1 MFRVAMTDTTP
12 EPTTSEAPAAAPE
25 VPAEAPPEIDDE
37 SRDAIHIMPLSVV
50 PLKTKGLRHARLVK
64 NSQLETMVELFHD
77 KNAGSGQIPPHLIDR
92 AFPADA
98 ETIRQDQ
105 ATIDRLR
112 ALPSFDVFS
121 LRIALRRLSIPIEDE
136 RGLSLSEKTRAELTD
151 YMRQFTRPLMQ
162 YIYGEGKAGELNDIT
177 DILERLRTPDR
188 AEARKRLD
196 FLCKKLDVSP
206 TELPR
211 FLEDYGDIFLSLAYF
226 RQILDRI
233 QPQIKAFIEWADGIK
248 ESEVIRRDA
257 DTMNLLETTK
267 TQLTQIVTSISARF
281 DTFDSVSKLMWT
293 DMNSDNFRSFRELVI
308 ANHTSI
314 GSVLCGLSLK
324 MDQWVESFPKGGSG
338 PSRRADFLR
347 NQMFQGLH
355 RLAQEEKM
363 AARAMTR

>member
-1 MFRVAMTDTTP
+1 MTDVAP
-12 EPTTSEAPAAAPE
+12 EPAPSSP
-25 VPAEAPPEIDDE
+25 PPEPDDE
-37 SRDAIHIMPLSVV
+37 GRDSIHIMPLSIV

-64 NSQLETMVELFHD
+64 NSQLETMVELFKD
-77 KNAGSGQIPPHLIDR
+77 KNAGSGQIPTHLIER

-98 ETIRQDQ
+98 ETLRHDQ
-105 ATIDRLR
+105 TTIDRLR

-136 RGLSLSEKTRAELTD
+136 TGLTLSPKTRGELTE

-162 YIYGEGKAGELNDIT
+162 YIYGEGTSGDINDIS

-188 AEARKRLD
+188 AEAKKRLE
-196 FLCKKLDVSP
+196 FLCKKLDVP
-206 TELPR
+206 PAELPR

-226 RQILDRI
+226 RRILDRLD
-233 QPQIKAFIEWADGIK
+233 PQIKAFIDWADGIK
-248 ESEVIRRDA
+248 ESELIRHDA
-257 DTMNLLETTK
+257 DTMGLLETTK
-267 TQLTQIVTSISARF
+267 TQLLQIITSITGRF
-281 DTFDSVSKLMWT
+281 DTFDNVSKVMWS
-293 DMNSDNFRSFRELVI
+293 DMNSENFQTFREMVI

-324 MDQWVESFPKGGSG
+324 MAQWLQSFPEGGGG

-347 NQMFQGLH
+347 NQTFQGLQ

-363 AARAMTR
+363 AARAMGR